1 MQAGGGNPLPTGTSR
16 FHNAEKTLWGD
27 EDLDVPTFIR
37 RQLTLDR

>member
-1 MQAGGGNPLPTGTSR
+1 MPTARASR
-16 FHNAEKTLWGD
+16 FHNADKTLWND